1 MEPKF
6 SVLNQT
12 LQKVQSKVRDVLE
25 DHSLEGM
32 GAIQHDLCSES
43 VNITEY
49 NVRSHLFVVDFHI

>member
-1 MEPKF
+1 M
-6 SVLNQT
+6 LNQT